1 MISFSKLHG
10 NGNDFILI
18 DEFNGPIVPDNEK
31 SIFSLKICDRHFGV
45 GGDGVLFL
53 SKPDSSAA
61 DLKMRIFNSDG
72 SEAEMCGNGIR
83 CLIKYAIDARYTE
96 KNPLFV
102 ETLAGCIKAYY
113 HFEREDLIIKVKL
126 GTPEFIFLNREFD
139 GFVLSLVDT
148 GVPHAVIFVDDLRSV
163 DLKKIAPEIRYST
176 EISPNGCNVNFA
188 QLIGENRIA
197 IRTYE
202 RGVEDET
209 LGCGTGAVAV
219 ALIAKKLNLV
229 DEEVEIINL
238 GGRLKISMY
247 GDIVYLEGHAF
258 RVFDG
263 FLVDLRWKT

>member
-18 DEFNGPIVPDNEK
+18 DEFNRQIVPDNEK
-31 SIFSLKICDRHFGV
+31 SSFSSKICNRHFGV

-53 SKPDSSAA
+53 SKPDSSSA
-61 DLKMRIFNSDG
+61 DLKMKIFNSDG

-83 CLIKYAIDARYTE
+83 CLIKYAIDARYTD

-113 HFEREDLIIKVKL
+113 NFEGKDLVVRVRL
-126 GTPEFIFLNREFD
+126 NVPRFIFLNREFD
-139 GFVLSLVDT
+139 DLVISLVNT
-148 GVPHAVIFVDDLRSV
+148 GVPHAVIFVNDVKSV
-163 DLKKIAPEIRYST
+163 DLKKIAPKIRYSIT
-176 EISPNGCNVNFA
+176 GGCNVNFA
-188 QLIGENRIA
+188 QLVEKNRIV

-219 ALIAKKLNLV
+219 AVVAKKLNLV
-229 DEEVEIINL
+229 DEEVEVINL
-238 GGRLKISMY
+238 GGKLKIFMY
-247 GDIVYLEGHAF
+247 GDLVYLEGYAF

-263 FLVDLRWKT
+263 FLVDLR

>member
-18 DEFNGPIVPDNEK
+18 DEFNGPVVPDNEK
-31 SIFSLKICDRHFGV
+31 SNFSLKVCDRHFGV

-53 SKPDSSAA
+53 SKPDPSGSSA

-83 CLIKYAIDARYTE
+83 CLIKYAVDAQYID
-96 KNPLFV
+96 KNSLFV

-113 HFEREDLIIKVKL
+113 NFEGQDLVVKVKL
-126 GTPEFIFLNREFD
+126 SAPKFIFSNREFD
-139 GFVLSLVDT
+139 GLLLSLVNT
-148 GVPHAVIFVDDLRSV
+148 GVPHAVIFVDDVKSV
-163 DLKKIAPEIRYST
+163 DLKKIAPKIRYST
-176 EISPNGCNVNFA
+176 EISPDGCNVNFA
-188 QLIGENRIA
+188 QLVGKNKIT

-209 LGCGTGAVAV
+209 LSCGTGAVAV
-219 ALIAKKLNLV
+219 ALVAKNLGIV

-247 GDIVYLEGHAF
+247 GDLVYLEGYAF

-263 FLVDLRWKT
+263 FLVDLR

>member
-18 DEFNGPIVPDNEK
+18 DEFNGLVIPDNEK
-31 SIFSLKICDRHFGV
+31 SSFSFKICDRHFGV

-53 SKPDSSAA
+53 SKPDDPSA

-83 CLIKYAIDARYTE
+83 CLIKYAIDARYTD

-113 HFEREDLIIKVKL
+113 SVEGKDLSVRVRLNAPK
-126 GTPEFIFLNREFD
+126 FIFLNREFD
-139 GFVLSLVDT
+139 DLLFSLVNT
-148 GVPHAVIFVDDLRSV
+148 GVPHAVIFVNEVNSV
-163 DLKKIAPEIRYST
+163 ELKKIAPKIRYSK
-176 EISPNGCNVNFA
+176 EISSEGCNVNFA
-188 QLIGENRIA
+188 QLSEKNKIVV
-197 IRTYE
+197 RTYE

-219 ALIAKKLNLV
+219 ALVAKRLNLV

-238 GGRLKISMY
+238 GGRLKIFMY
-247 GDIVYLEGHAF
+247 GDFVYLEGYAF

-263 FLVDLRWKT
+263 YLVDLR